1 MQKEREKL
9 QLLPFAFFYKI
20 DANHNLVVTI
30 SEDDYFR
37 YIRLNTSRI
46 NKIRSN
52 SAVEY
57 ISESLLSLMAY
68 IKLQCKL
75 PHLADLFIKAHT
87 LSYAS
92 ILFQI
97 ILTKEWQC

>member
-9 QLLPFAFFYKI
+9 QLLPFAFFQKI

-30 SEDDYFR
+30 SENDHFR

-52 SAVEY
+52 SVVEY
-57 ISESLLSLMAY
+57 ISERLLSLMAY

-75 PHLADLFIKAHT
+75 SHLADLLIKAHT
-87 LSYAS
+87 LLYAS

-97 ILTKEWQC
+97 ILTKE